1 MAKNTDFIRNWARGD
16 YTTPK
21 THSHSVSCAGAKGE
35 RLLSYFTTI
44 AARMEDGTIL
54 LNNARY
60 SQTTTRHQSLVR
72 RHAGAKIISY
82 ESTADFWAEYERLLH
97 EQDAAQTEGA
107 TA

>member
-21 THSHSVSCAGAKGE
+21 THSHSVSCARAKGE
-35 RLLSYFTTI
+35 RLLSYATAI
-44 AARMEDGTIL
+44 AARMEDGTII

-72 RHAGAKIISY
+72 RHAGAKLSSY
-82 ESTADFWAEYERLLH
+82 ESAEAFWAEYERLLR

-107 TA
+107 AV